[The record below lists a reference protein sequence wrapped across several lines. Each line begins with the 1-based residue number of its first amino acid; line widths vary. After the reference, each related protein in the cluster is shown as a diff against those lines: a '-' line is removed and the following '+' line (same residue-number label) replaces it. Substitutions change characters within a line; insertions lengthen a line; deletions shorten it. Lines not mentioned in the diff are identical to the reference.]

1 MPGPS
6 ELVALRARVAVL
18 ERKVERLER
27 ILAQLLKKK
36 PPTPSKKEEDGT

>member
-1 MPGPS
+1 MPGSS

-27 ILAQLLKKK
+27 ILAQLRKEK
-36 PPTPSKKEEDGT
+36 PTKPSKKEDRA